1 MTTRWRDAD
10 DRRPEPAFGGTV
22 GLLPG
27 RGTCRGLVAGSVY
40 SNCYVQRSM
49 LDGVRDVQLLIL
61 TALAAEPMH
70 GHRMQAEIEAL
81 SGRPVGP
88 GTLYGAINR
97 LEDDGFI
104 RPGPPRGRRRPYEL
118 TDEGRRR
125 LAQDVARARHV
136 VDTAQQR
143 LGGGA
148 WTA

>member
-1 MTTRWRDAD
+1 MRD
-10 DRRPEPAFGGTV
+10 
-22 GLLPG
+22 
-27 RGTCRGLVAGSVY
+27 
-40 SNCYVQRSM
+40 M
-49 LDGVRDVQLLIL
+49 QLLIL

-70 GHRMQAEIEAL
+70 GHRMQSEIEAL

-104 RPGPPRGRRRPYEL
+104 RQVSPWGRRRPYEL
-118 TDEGRRR
+118 TGAGRRR
-125 LAQDVARARHV
+125 LAEEVARTRHL

-143 LGGGA
+143 LGGVA

>member
-1 MTTRWRDAD
+1 MPAN
-10 DRRPEPAFGGTV
+10 RRSGAPWAFCPGAERAA
-22 GLLPG
+22 GLLQV
-27 RGTCRGLVAGSVY
+27 RVY

-49 LDGVRDVQLLIL
+49 LDGMRDVQLLIL

-70 GHRMQAEIEAL
+70 GHRMQSEIEAL

-125 LAQDVARARHV
+125 LAEEVARARHV